1 MMTRASLDPISYRKY
16 GKGSV
21 AIAHLTRER
30 VSIPHRALI
39 CERMKY
45 SFRHVRK
52 TDVRRGLGMAGMVVR
67 KDRRA
72 GGPDLREWFVMFIKP
87 GFAGLG
93 PACGSG

>member
-1 MMTRASLDPISYRKY
+1 VHHSIRFSYRKY

-45 SFRHVRK
+45 SFRQIRALVGCWAARV
-52 TDVRRGLGMAGMVVR
+52 TGQNIRLGVAQRGRLGSQVA
-67 KDRRA
+67 
-72 GGPDLREWFVMFIKP
+72 EQ
-87 GFAGLG
+87 
-93 PACGSG
+93 